1 VRVAYQTPLTVTLP
15 GTDAPEIA
23 LPYTFEDALVFEN
36 LAFFA
41 ALKGTGLVRKFS
53 DAIEAGG
60 GAAAIGEQMYLAL
73 KNGKKAEFALDVI
86 ETEGFKDLVVPRYI
100 AEGLEWLLLQ
110 LKKKRVEILPKVEVA
125 V

>member
-1 VRVAYQTPLTVTLP
+1 MP
-15 GTDAPEIA
+15 PEIA

-41 ALKGTGLVRKFS
+41 AMKGTGLMRKFS
-53 DAIEAGG
+53 DAIETGG
-60 GAAAIGEQMYLAL
+60 GAAAVGEQMYLAL

-86 ETEGFKDLVVPRYI
+86 EAEGFNDLVVPRYI

-125 V
+125 A